1 MLLASYT
8 GTRPG
13 LQGLANRA
21 IRVRLGGPYSH
32 TELVFEPDD
41 DVDGLMPDR
50 TCAAGADGS
59 LWCGSS
65 VAAEPMP
72 DYSARRAGRTG
83 GVRMKRMVLDQA
95 RWELLPL
102 TGDAWRAAR
111 WFREHEGS
119 LYDWQL
125 VFGFLAWM
133 VPQKAARWSCSE
145 AVAAAAGFPDP
156 ERFDPCTLRAAVA
169 WAPPG

>member
-1 MLLASYT
+1 MLLASYS

-21 IRVRLGGPYSH
+21 IRFRLGGAYSH
-32 TELVFEPDD
+32 TELVFEPGDGV
-41 DVDGLMPDR
+41 DVLMPDG
-50 TCAAGADGS
+50 TCAAGGDGA

-65 VAAEPMP
+65 VAAEPVP
-72 DYSARRAGRTG
+72 AHSARRAGRTG
-83 GVRMKRMVLDQA
+83 GVRLKRVVLEPD

-102 TGDAWRAAR
+102 PGDAQRAAR
-111 WFREHEGS
+111 WFLEHQGA

-125 VFGFLAWM
+125 VLGFVAWAI
-133 VPQKAARWSCSE
+133 PQKASRWTCSE

-156 ERFDPCTLRAAVA
+156 QRFDPCVLRAAVGRF
-169 WAPPG
+169 APV

>member
-21 IRVRLGGPYSH
+21 IRFRLGGPYSH

-41 DVDGLMPDR
+41 DVDGLMPDG
-50 TCAAGADGS
+50 TCAASVDGA

-65 VAAEPMP
+65 VAAEMMP
-72 DYSARRAGRTG
+72 SYSARRVGRQG
-83 GVRMKRMVLDQA
+83 GVRMKRVLLDPE
-95 RWELLPL
+95 RWDVLPL
-102 TGDAWRAAR
+102 TGDAWRAAK
-111 WFREHEGS
+111 WFREHDGA

-125 VFGFLAWM
+125 ILGFLAW
-133 VPQKAARWSCSE
+133 VIPQKAARWTCSE
-145 AVAAAAGFPDP
+145 AVAAAAGFPEP

-169 WAPPG
+169 RGAPV

>member
-21 IRVRLGGPYSH
+21 IRFRLGGPYSH

-41 DVDGLMPDR
+41 DVDGLMPDG

-72 DYSARRAGRTG
+72 DYSTRRAGRTG
-83 GVRMKRMVLDQA
+83 GVRMKRVALDPT

-102 TGDAWRAAR
+102 AGDAWRAAR
-111 WFREHEGS
+111 WFREHQGAP
-119 LYDWQL
+119 YDWQL
-125 VFGFLAWM
+125 IAGFLAWV
-133 VPQKAARWSCSE
+133 VPQKSARWTCSE

-156 ERFDPCTLRAAVA
+156 QRFDPCTLRAAVA
-169 WAPPG
+169 RCAPV

>member
-21 IRVRLGGPYSH
+21 IRLRLGGPYSH
-32 TELVFEPDD
+32 TELVFEPGDG
-41 DVDGLMPDR
+41 VDALMPDG
-50 TCAAGADGS
+50 TCAAGPDGA

-65 VAAEPMP
+65 VAAEPVP
-72 DYSARRAGRTG
+72 VHSARRAGRTG
-83 GVRMKRMVLDQA
+83 GVRLKRVVLEPA

-102 TGDAWRAAR
+102 PGDAQRAAR
-111 WFREHEGS
+111 WFLQHQGA

-125 VFGFLAWM
+125 VLGFVAWAI
-133 VPQKAARWSCSE
+133 PQKASRWTCSE

-156 ERFDPCTLRAAVA
+156 ERFDPCVLRAAA
-169 WAPPG
+169 ARFAPV